1 MHTCGTVHNSRLVTC
16 SLCHVW
22 HAGQQLNLSTPS
34 FTPQQP
40 SFTPQPPSFTTH
52 TALGFT
58 SQRPIVH
65 NTATQFYI
73 QTTMGKQHKTHFVTN
88 EGAHHTWRASVPHN
102 LERKWKGN
110 GKKQHKR
117 RESLEYSLY
126 MGQWPNGFQGI
137 GFSPMFS
144 LLKPTFSLPFCPFS
158 NEGRLA
164 HKERTD
170 SKRQLSSLHLWS
182 ASKGAQMHKHH
193 AHISAQVFGLSVNA
207 TPTEQYAGARIYTYT
222 HTHTHMHPHPHLHL
236 HPHTRTLLHTH
247 TYTHNLNNSI
257 STHISTYSN
266 KLVPHQRIIG
276 PKAVVKANDERP
288 VWQK

>member
-88 EGAHHTWRASVPHN
+88 EGAHHT
-102 LERKWKGN
+102 
-110 GKKQHKR
+110 
-117 RESLEYSLY
+117 
-126 MGQWPNGFQGI
+126 
-137 GFSPMFS
+137 
-144 LLKPTFSLPFCPFS
+144 
-158 NEGRLA
+158 
-164 HKERTD
+164 
-170 SKRQLSSLHLWS
+170 
-182 ASKGAQMHKHH
+182 
-193 AHISAQVFGLSVNA
+193 
-207 TPTEQYAGARIYTYT
+207 
-222 HTHTHMHPHPHLHL
+222 
-236 HPHTRTLLHTH
+236 
-247 TYTHNLNNSI
+247 
-257 STHISTYSN
+257 
-266 KLVPHQRIIG
+266 
-276 PKAVVKANDERP
+276 
-288 VWQK
+288 